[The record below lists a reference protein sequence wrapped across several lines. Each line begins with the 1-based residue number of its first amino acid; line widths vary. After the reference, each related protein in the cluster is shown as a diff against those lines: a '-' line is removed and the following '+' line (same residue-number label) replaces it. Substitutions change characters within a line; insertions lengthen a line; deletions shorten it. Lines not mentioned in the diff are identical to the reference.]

1 MNILH
6 MHACS
11 TTSLLITNKPGH
23 SLCSSFLL
31 QETEE
36 IMKQARASSARQDRE
51 KARQR
56 EKLEERKKAKKAK
69 QQQKEDMAKEL
80 VQMVTDIEKA

>member
-1 MNILH
+1 MN
-6 MHACS
+6 
-11 TTSLLITNKPGH
+11 LIPWLVH
-23 SLCSSFLL
+23 SLVNYSL

-36 IMKQARASSARQDRE
+36 IMKQARASSARHDKE
-51 KARQR
+51 KARQL

-80 VQMVTDIEKA
+80 VQMVNDIEKA